1 MNTTQPQLI
10 MQRWHVVQHEL
21 LPELKAEVGPLTP
34 KLEKVIHTLEW
45 VRIEEFTAVSW
56 CGVGRPPFE
65 RAWLANAFV
74 AKAVLGLTTTV
85 GLIERLMID
94 RALRRICGFPL
105 HKTLPSEATFSRAF
119 DEFAEGGVSQHVHE
133 ALIKEHLGDQL
144 IGHLNRDGTAIEAR
158 ERASRKEVPASEAAA
173 TAQAALLPKEE
184 RPAETSVPETP
195 APARKRGR
203 PRRGEARPAAKA
215 APIKRQRE
223 QTLAQMLEEIPTACD
238 RGTKCN
244 AQGYKNSWRG
254 YKLHLDTADCGVPIA
269 ALLSSASMHD
279 SLAAIPLSLISA
291 DRVTNLYDLMDA
303 AYCSADLREHS
314 QSLGHVPLIDHN
326 PRRGEKI
333 EFSPAEAIRYN
344 ERTAAERSNA
354 RLKDEFGGQT
364 IRVKG
369 DTKVMAHLMFG
380 ILALSADQLMRLRR

>member
-1 MNTTQPQLI
+1 
-10 MQRWHVVQHEL
+10 VVQHEL
-21 LPELKAEVGPLTP
+21 LPELQAQVGPLTP
-34 KLEKVIHTLEW
+34 KLERVVHILEW

-74 AKAVLGLTTTV
+74 AKAVLGMTTTV

-105 HKTLPSEATFSRAF
+105 HKALPSEATFSRAF
-119 DEFAEGGVSQHVHE
+119 DEFAGGRLGQRVHE

-158 ERASRKEVPASEAAA
+158 ERPARNGKAAEKGAA
-173 TAQAALLPKEE
+173 TAQTEESPAAP
-184 RPAETSVPETP
+184 TSTLAPP

-215 APIKRQRE
+215 SPIDRQRG
-223 QTLAQMLEEIPTACD
+223 QTLAQMLQEIPTACD

-244 AQGYKNSWRG
+244 AQGYKNSWTG
-254 YKLHLDTADCGVPIA
+254 YKLHLDTADCGVPIS

-291 DRVTNLYDLMDA
+291 ERVTNLYDLMDA
-303 AYCSADLREHS
+303 AYCSTELRAHS
-314 QSLGHVPLIDHN
+314 KSLGHVPLIDHN

-333 EFSPAEAIRYN
+333 EFSPAEATRYN
-344 ERTAAERSNA
+344 ERSAAERSNA
-354 RLKDEFGGQT
+354 RLKDEFGGRN

-369 DTKVMAHLMFG
+369 HTKVMAHLMFG
-380 ILALSADQLMRLRR
+380 LLALSADQLMRLPR

>member
-1 MNTTQPQLI
+1 MNATQPQLI

-34 KLEKVIHTLEW
+34 ELEKVIHTLEW

-74 AKAVLGLTTTV
+74 AKVVLGLRTTV

-94 RALRRICGFPL
+94 RALRRICGCPL
-105 HKTLPSEATFSRAF
+105 HKTLPPEATFSRAL
-119 DEFAEGGVSQHVHE
+119 DEFGEGGLGQRVHE

-144 IGHLNRDGTAIEAR
+144 IGHLNRDGTAMEAR
-158 ERASRKEVPASEAAA
+158 ERPSRKEA
-173 TAQAALLPKEE
+173 
-184 RPAETSVPETP
+184 P
-195 APARKRGR
+195 APAKERGR
-203 PRRGEARPAAKA
+203 PRPGEARPAAKA
-215 APIKRQRE
+215 SPIKRQRG

-244 AQGYKNSWRG
+244 AQGYKNSWSG
-254 YKLHLDTADCGVPIA
+254 YKLHVDTADCGVPIA
-269 ALLSSASMHD
+269 ALLSSASIHD

-291 DRVTNLYDLMDA
+291 ERVTNLDDLMDA
-303 AYCSADLREHS
+303 AYCRADFREHR
-314 QSLGHVPLIDHN
+314 QSLGHVPLINHN

-380 ILALSADQLMRLRR
+380 ILALSADQLIRLRR